1 MTMRFLESLDIAAG
15 VTAGDSEYNKQQ
27 KRQQYLQQQTEKLG
41 KWATPPMPTLQKVPK
56 CDGNSAAFACAAF
69 AVLKIL
75 AITATAVTAI
85 L

>member
-1 MTMRFLESLDIAAG
+1 MRFLEGLDIAAG
-15 VTAGDSEYNKQQ
+15 VQMGDPEYKRQQ

-41 KWATPPMPTLQKVPK
+41 KWATPPMPSIQKVPK

-75 AITATAVTAI
+75 AITATAVTT
-85 L
+85 LL